1 MGHPIFR
8 DARTTGVLL
17 LGLLLTIAAP
27 AHGQQRQSGWMAD
40 AANGC
45 RVWNPFPEPDETIK
59 WEGPCVNGFAHGRGT
74 LRWYSA
80 GKLLETDQGEF
91 KDGRLNGFAVLT
103 FTSGRKFEGNFVDQK
118 PQGQGTLSEANGEV
132 YSGLWSQGCFND
144 RGRQATFNTSKQAC
158 GFN

>member
-1 MGHPIFR
+1 M
-8 DARTTGVLL
+8 AALL
-17 LGLLLTIAAP
+17 LASCTTIGGPDTTPADDPAP
-27 AHGQQRQSGWMAD
+27 APARSKRYSLR
-40 AANGC
+40 
-45 RVWNPFPEPDETIK
+45 RVSKRLRCPRRICTRSWNVALD
-59 WEGPCVNGFAHGRGT
+59 
-74 LRWYSA
+74 SA

-91 KDGRLNGFAVLT
+91 KDGRLKGFAVLT

-132 YSGLWSQGCFND
+132 YSGQWSQGCFND

>member
-1 MGHPIFR
+1 M
-8 DARTTGVLL
+8 AALL
-17 LGLLLTIAAP
+17 LASAQRLGAP
-27 AHGQQRQSGWMAD
+27 TRRRPTTRHQRPRDQSAI
-40 AANGC
+40 
-45 RVWNPFPEPDETIK
+45 PFAVSASDFVALAE
-59 WEGPCVNGFAHGRGT
+59 FAHGRGT

-91 KDGRLNGFAVLT
+91 KDGRLKGFAVLT

-132 YSGLWSQGCFND
+132 YSGQWSQGCFND

>member
-1 MGHPIFR
+1 VSNRELPGCDGRAAARQLHNDWGPR
-8 DARTTGVLL
+8 HDAGRRPGTSARAIKALF
-17 LGLLLTIAAP
+17 
-27 AHGQQRQSGWMAD
+27 
-40 AANGC
+40 
-45 RVWNPFPEPDETIK
+45 PFAVSASDFVALAE
-59 WEGPCVNGFAHGRGT
+59 FAHGRGT

-132 YSGLWSQGCFND
+132 YSGQWSQGCFND